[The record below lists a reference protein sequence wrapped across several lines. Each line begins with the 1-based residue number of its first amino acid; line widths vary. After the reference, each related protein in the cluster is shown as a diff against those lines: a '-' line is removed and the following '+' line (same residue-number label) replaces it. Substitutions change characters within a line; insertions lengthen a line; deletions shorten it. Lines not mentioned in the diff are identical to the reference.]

1 MKFTVKEPILGFEE
15 IKEAKLERID
25 DIFMSLKAGENF
37 SFTLINP
44 FVLREYN
51 IEIPKKYKEL
61 LDIKDKS
68 SILILN
74 ALILNSPIEDSEI
87 NFLAPFVFNLDNG
100 LMAQI
105 ILDSEKYPDFKLMEK
120 ISKYLKA

>member
-1 MKFTVKEPILGFEE
+1 MKFTIKEPILGFEE

-44 FVLREYN
+44 FVLRKYN
-51 IEIPKKYKEL
+51 IEIPKKYREL

-74 ALILNSPIEDSEI
+74 ALILNSPIEESEI
-87 NFLAPFVFNLDNG
+87 NFLAPFVFNLDNK